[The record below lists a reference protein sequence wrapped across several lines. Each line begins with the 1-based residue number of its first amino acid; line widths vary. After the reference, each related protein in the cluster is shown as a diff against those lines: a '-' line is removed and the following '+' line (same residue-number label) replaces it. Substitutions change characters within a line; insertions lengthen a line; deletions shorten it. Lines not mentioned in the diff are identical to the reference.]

1 MLQAMIFQQEKHRF
15 GAGKSYP
22 ARTSKFLNTT
32 LRKAPDPILLFDP
45 KPPPLSRSRL
55 FYLSVYSRGSEALYL
70 LSPLCKRIHITFNG
84 THRHFYATK
93 GSTVDC
99 NLLKRSLPTVVRFG
113 IIITCCVSASTMKFN
128 LMRPIRCHVDV

>member
-55 FYLSVYSRGSEALYL
+55 FYLSVYSRATEVLYLL
-70 LSPLCKRIHITFNG
+70 LSPLFNG

-93 GSTVDC
+93 GSTVDY
-99 NLLKRSLPTVVRFG
+99 NLFKRSFPTVVRFG

-128 LMRPIRCHVDV
+128 LM